1 MRQLQKDMKPAIK
14 DLFDFS
20 QIMKNSEPDDGQLT
34 NEDESV
40 NRSEIVQNV
49 SYDLTLALTE
59 WAYYFGSNAIKFDLT
74 EVPSVLNIDFAG
86 DEIASVE
93 VNGSQVD
100 PVFIDNKIQIHDALI

>member
-20 QIMKNSEPDDGQLT
+20 QIMKNSEAGEGQL
-34 NEDESV
+34 NDENNV

-49 SYDLTLALTE
+49 SYDLTIALTE
-59 WAYYFGSNAIKFDLT
+59 WAYYFGSNAIKFELT
-74 EVPSVLNIDFAG
+74 EVPQVLNIDFSG
-86 DEIASVE
+86 NEIASVE

-100 PVFIDNKIQIHDALI
+100 PIF